1 MRYFVTGG
9 AGFIGSH
16 LVDRLMTGKNKVTV
30 YDHLSTGRREHLK
43 KHFGSPRFCFLKK
56 DLRDLKSLT
65 SSMAGHDFVFHLAAN
80 SDIMAAMLRPALD
93 FEQGIVMTFQV
104 LEAMRV
110 NQVKQMVY
118 TSGSGVYGDRG
129 FTVLKEDRGNLH
141 PISMYGA
148 AKLSSEAMI
157 SAYSFL
163 YDIQAWIF
171 RPANIIGSRPTHG
184 VIDDLIHKLKK
195 DPKKLTVLGDGTQ
208 SKSYIHIDDVLNGIF
223 FALKRRRDPV
233 NIFNIASES
242 ALEVK
247 GIVRIILEEMKLN
260 RTAVSYGKKSRGW
273 KGDVPKVRLATG
285 KLKRLGWRPKL
296 NSEQAVRKT
305 VREILEISASSKTL

>member
-16 LVDRLMTGKNKVTV
+16 LVDRLMAGKNTVTV

-43 KHFGSPRFCFLKK
+43 TYLGHPRFRLVKNDLSNLKA
-56 DLRDLKSLT
+56 LT
-65 SSMAGHDFVFHLAAN
+65 RAMAGHDFVFHLAAN

-93 FEQGIVMTFQV
+93 FEQGIAMTFQV
-104 LEAMRV
+104 LEAIRV

-129 FTVLKEDRGNLH
+129 LTVLKEDRGNLH

-163 YDIQAWIF
+163 YGIQAWIF

-184 VIDDLIHKLKK
+184 VIYDLIQKLKK
-195 DPKKLTVLGDGTQ
+195 DPEKLTVLGDGTQ
-208 SKSYIHIDDVLNGIF
+208 SKSYIHVSDVLDGIF
-223 FALKRRRDPV
+223 FALKQRRDKV

-242 ALEVK
+242 AIEVK
-247 GIVRIILEEMKLN
+247 KIVAIILEEMKLKG
-260 RTAVSYGKKSRGW
+260 TVLSYGKKGRGW
-273 KGDVPKVRLATG
+273 KGDVPKVRLAIG

-305 VREILEISASSKTL
+305 TREILGKSS

>member
-16 LVDRLMTGKNKVTV
+16 LVDRLMAGKNTVTV
-30 YDHLSTGRREHLK
+30 YDHISTGRREHLK
-43 KHFGSPRFCFLKK
+43 KYFSSPRFRFLKK

-65 SSMAGHDFVFHLAAN
+65 NSMAGHDFVFHLAAN

-93 FEQGIVMTFQV
+93 FEKGMTMTFQV

-110 NQVKQMVY
+110 NRIKQLVY
-118 TSGSGVYGDRG
+118 TPGSGVYGDRG
-129 FTVLKEDRGNLH
+129 LTVLKEDRGNLH

-184 VIDDLIHKLKK
+184 VIYDLIQKLKK
-195 DPKKLTVLGDGTQ
+195 NPDKLEVLGDGTQ
-208 SKSYIHIDDVLNGIF
+208 SKSYIHVHDVLDGIF
-223 FALKRRRDPV
+223 FALKRRRDKL

-242 ALEVK
+242 AIE
-247 GIVRIILEEMKLN
+247 
-260 RTAVSYGKKSRGW
+260 
-273 KGDVPKVRLATG
+273 
-285 KLKRLGWRPKL
+285 
-296 NSEQAVRKT
+296 
-305 VREILEISASSKTL
+305 